1 VAVPSELTRSFAKMA
16 RENFRLRADIKVLAG
31 ILEMCATLR
40 QPPEQWKKQ
49 WRQARET
56 QAYRDTSEQF
66 EPLLAKLETLA
77 DENEVL
83 EILRKFPKS
92 EFLN

>member
-1 VAVPSELTRSFAKMA
+1 MA
-16 RENFRLRADIKVLAG
+16 RENFRLRADVKVLAG

-40 QPPEQWKKQ
+40 QPPEQWKEQ
-49 WRQARET
+49 WRRARQT
-56 QAYRDTSEQF
+56 QPYRDTSEQF

-77 DENEVL
+77 DENEL
-83 EILRKFPKS
+83 KEMLLDFPDP